1 MENER
6 VPGPNASKESAE
18 GLSRVPANSY
28 ALYLKT
34 HNFHWN
40 VEGPRFREL
49 HLMFEEQYT
58 ELAMAVDAIAERIR
72 QLGSYA
78 PGSFG
83 QFARLAEVKDEDDV
97 PTAEIMVCTLAE
109 DHQVVG
115 RSIRAVLTSA
125 QDAGDEVTAGLL
137 IDRLAVH
144 EKTAW
149 MLHSLAKA

>member
-1 MENER
+1 MAAKPDIGAN
-6 VPGPNASKESAE
+6 VKKEIAG
-18 GLSRVPANSY
+18 GLTHVLADSY

-40 VEGPRFREL
+40 VEGPRFRDL

-58 ELAMAVDAIAERIR
+58 ELAGAVDLIAERIR
-72 QLGSYA
+72 ALGEYA

-83 QFARLAEVKDEDDV
+83 QFARLSSVKDANGVPKAEEMVKQLADDHETV
-97 PTAEIMVCTLAE
+97 EQTI
-109 DHQVVG
+109 
-115 RSIRAVLTSA
+115 RSALPAA
-125 QDAGDEVTAGLL
+125 QRAGDEVTVAVL

-149 MLHSLAKA
+149 MLHSLAA

>member
-1 MENER
+1 MA
-6 VPGPNASKESAE
+6 ASTDIGAGVKKEIAE
-18 GLSRVPANSY
+18 GLSRVLADSY

-40 VEGPRFREL
+40 VEGPMFRDL

-58 ELAMAVDAIAERIR
+58 ELAGAVDRVAERIR
-72 QLGSYA
+72 TLGQYA

-83 QFARLAEVKDEDDV
+83 QFARLANIKDAEGV
-97 PTAEIMVCTLAE
+97 PRAAEMAKQLAR
-109 DHQVVG
+109 DHETVEKTI
-115 RSIRAVLTSA
+115 RSALPAA
-125 QDAGDEVTAGLL
+125 QRAGDEVTVALL

-149 MLHSLAKA
+149 MLDSLAA

>member
-1 MENER
+1 MAAKTD
-6 VPGPNASKESAE
+6 VGASTKKEIAA
-18 GLSRVPANSY
+18 GLSHVLADSY

-40 VEGPRFREL
+40 VEGPMFRDL

-58 ELAMAVDAIAERIR
+58 ELAGAVDQIAERIR
-72 QLGSYA
+72 ALGHYA

-83 QFARLAEVKDEDDV
+83 QFARLASIKDAEGV
-97 PTAEIMVCTLAE
+97 PKAEEMAKQLAL
-109 DHQVVG
+109 DHETVENTI
-115 RSIRAVLTSA
+115 RSALPAAQRAE
-125 QDAGDEVTAGLL
+125 DEVTVALL

-149 MLHSLAKA
+149 MLRSLAA

>member
-1 MENER
+1 MATKTETGAG
-6 VPGPNASKESAE
+6 VKKEIADN
-18 GLSRVPANSY
+18 LSHVLADSY

-40 VEGPRFREL
+40 VEGPMFRDL

-58 ELAMAVDAIAERIR
+58 ELAGAVDQIAERIR
-72 QLGSYA
+72 ALGYYA

-83 QFARLAEVKDEDDV
+83 QFSRLASIKDAEGV
-97 PTAEIMVCTLAE
+97 PKAAEMAKQLAV
-109 DHQVVG
+109 DHETVEQTI
-115 RSIRAVLTSA
+115 RSALPAA
-125 QDAGDEVTAGLL
+125 QRAGDEVTVALL

-149 MLHSLAKA
+149 MLHSLAA